1 MNLKRTTMITIT
13 INYNRGRNK
22 AEFDVTYSVAR
33 AVEKLLIAVTNKEP
47 AKTFDEYIEEA
58 ARKRT

>member
-1 MNLKRTTMITIT
+1 MITIT